1 MVNANGAIVTIWGA
15 RGELPCAGPEFIG
28 FGGNTCCISVES
40 DGRLFVFG
48 AGTGFRV
55 LGNALI
61 ARGGLLDIDIFL
73 THSYLDQ
80 IQGIPFFKAFYNP
93 KNIFRLWAGHLS
105 DRGGLHGAISGMM
118 QAPLFPIPPSVFTA
132 DIAYR
137 DFQPG
142 EAIDLGGG
150 FQCCSAAMDRIDGA
164 TAYRLDFPDGR
175 ALAVLPRA
183 GGLERADV
191 LDLCN
196 KADMLIADNPGT
208 EGLPALRAFADRAA
222 VLRLV
227 LGSHLPDQ
235 TDEELTRMA
244 DQAEG
249 SILHVAREGERLAL

>member
-1 MVNANGAIVTIWGA
+1 MVDANGAIVTVWGA

-28 FGGNTCCISVES
+28 FGGNTSCIAVES
-40 DGRLFVFG
+40 GGRLFVFG

-61 ARGGLLDIDIFL
+61 ARGGLLNLDIFL

-105 DRGGLHGAISGMM
+105 GRGGLHGAIAGMM

-142 EAIDLGGG
+142 TAIDLGDG
-150 FQCCSAAMDRIDGA
+150 FRCRSAAMDRADGA

-183 GGLERADV
+183 GGLERADL
-191 LDLCN
+191 LDLCH

-208 EGLPALRAFADRAA
+208 EGLPALQAFAAEA
-222 VLRLV
+222 EIGRLV
-227 LGSHLPDQ
+227 LTSHLPDQ
-235 TDEELTRMA
+235 TDDELAHMA
-244 DQAEG
+244 AQAKG
-249 SILHVAREGERLAL
+249 QALHVAREGERLEL